1 MDGDEFSVAIGSQG
15 WEIRLDQAPSSKPQV
30 MHLGGRVESVA
41 ALDPAF
47 IERANQLLTIRARR
61 MYTGVAC
68 QRPRRSTMP
77 DQKSRALHSI
87 SRGLSAEWHCLHCDG
102 AHDGKKFLAL
112 PVLRSDT
119 NRHLPRTILEW
130 DQTVRLTASCA
141 LTGPAEI
148 AGQTFAPATFAEGQ
162 SVTLSGSNEGLL
174 IPAMQKYGEGQ
185 PRARSGHSGT
195 P

>member
-1 MDGDEFSVAIGSQG
+1 MQSLQDLFLDRVETYSAAATGQRFDLSVLGDGLVYTRRVPDQVEPMEADEIHGERDGHTFYMDGDEFSVAIGSQG

-30 MHLGGRVESVA
+30 MHLDGRVESVA
-41 ALDPAF
+41 AHDPAF

-102 AHDGKKFLAL
+102 AHDG
-112 PVLRSDT
+112 
-119 NRHLPRTILEW
+119 RTM
-130 DQTVRLTASCA
+130 AKN
-141 LTGPAEI
+141 
-148 AGQTFAPATFAEGQ
+148 F
-162 SVTLSGSNEGLL
+162 
-174 IPAMQKYGEGQ
+174 
-185 PRARSGHSGT
+185 
-195 P
+195 